1 VLFDLQN
8 SRELSWPIIGHER
21 AVDMLRASIRGGRIA
36 HAYLFTGME
45 GSGKHTLALAFAM
58 AVNCQADA
66 PGGQQWPDVPC
77 GICASCVRFGRGS
90 HPDLIEVNL
99 ETQAASMG
107 EVGGKSKSGPAKEL
121 RIDAIREMQA
131 NVGLSPHSARWKV
144 YIVGDAD
151 KMNDEASNALLKTL
165 EEPPAHTIII
175 LLAPDDTSVLP
186 TIASRCFLVPLRSMS
201 RETIS
206 RALVRKWGAESE
218 QADLLAALSGG
229 RLGHAVRLMEDHE
242 SLERRRSGLQELSV
256 LSGAHVNDR
265 VNMAGRYAK
274 MFTETRPA
282 LYEMLQDWEGWWRDV
297 IAVRAS
303 APELVAN
310 IDQMPALQSAAR
322 KHTAKSALSAIQLI
336 QDTRQQ
342 LLENV
347 NPRVALE
354 ALALGME

>member
-1 VLFDLQN
+1 MHFD
-8 SRELSWPIIGHER
+8 SRNNGDLSWPIVGHGR
-21 AVDMLRASIRGGRIA
+21 AVDMLRASIRAGRIA

-45 GSGKHTLALAFAM
+45 GSGKHTLAVAFAM

-66 PGGQQWPDVPC
+66 PQGQEWPDVPC
-77 GICASCVRFGRGS
+77 GICASCVRFARGS
-90 HPDLIEVNL
+90 HPDLIEISL
-99 ETQAASMG
+99 DTQAASMG
-107 EVGGKSKSGPAKEL
+107 DVGSKNKSGPAKEL

-151 KMNDEASNALLKTL
+151 KMNEEASNALLKTL

-175 LLAPDDTSVLP
+175 LLAPDDTLVLP
-186 TIASRCFLVPLRSMS
+186 TISSRCFLVPLRSLS
-201 RETIS
+201 RES
-206 RALVRKWGAESE
+206 VARALVQKWGAERE

-229 RLGHAVRLMEDHE
+229 RLGHAVRLMEDRE
-242 SLERRRSGLQELSV
+242 SMERRRSALQELSV
-256 LSGAHVNDR
+256 LSGAHINDR
-265 VNMAGRYAK
+265 VNTAGRYAK
-274 MFTETRPA
+274 MFTESRPV

-297 IAVRAS
+297 IAVRAP
-303 APELVAN
+303 APELVVN
-310 IDQMPALQSAAR
+310 VDQMQALQSAAR
-322 KHTAKSALSAIQLI
+322 KHTAKSALAAIQLI

-354 ALALGME
+354 ALALGMQ

>member
-1 VLFDLQN
+1 MLTH
-8 SRELSWPIIGHER
+8 SPSIGELNWPIVGHER
-21 AVDMLRASIRGGRIA
+21 AVAMLRASIRAGRIA

-45 GSGKHTLALAFAM
+45 GSGKHSLALAFAM

-66 PGGQQWPDVPC
+66 PGGQEWPDVPC
-77 GICASCVRFGRGS
+77 GICVSCVRFARGS

-99 ETQAASMG
+99 DTQATATGDIGS
-107 EVGGKSKSGPAKEL
+107 KSKTGPAKEL

-175 LLAPDDTSVLP
+175 LLAPDDKSVLA
-186 TIASRCFLVPLRSMS
+186 TISSRCFLVPLRSMS
-201 RETIS
+201 RE
-206 RALVRKWGAESE
+206 RVARVLVQKWGAERE
-218 QADLLAALSGG
+218 QADLLAALAGG
-229 RLGHAVRLMEDHE
+229 RLGYAVRLMQDRENM
-242 SLERRRSGLQELSV
+242 ERRRSALQELSV
-256 LSGAHVNDR
+256 LSGSHINDR
-265 VNMAGRYAK
+265 VNAAARYAK
-274 MFTETRPA
+274 MFSESRPV
-282 LYEMLQDWEGWWRDV
+282 LYDMLQDWEGWWRDV
-297 IAVRAS
+297 IAVRAP
-303 APELVAN
+303 APELVVN
-310 IDQMPALQSAAR
+310 VDQMQALQSAAR
-322 KHTAKSALSAIQLI
+322 KHGAKSALAAIQLI

-354 ALALGME
+354 ALALGMK